1 MNEEILINITPQE
14 TRVALVQQGAVQEL
28 HVERTLSRGRVG
40 NIYLGKVV
48 RVLPGMQSA
57 FIDIG
62 LERAA
67 FLHVAD
73 IWQPRLPG
81 DTHNS
86 APHKPIEKTVY
97 EGQTLMVQVIKDPIG
112 TKGAR
117 LSTQV
122 SIAGRT
128 LVYLPQEP
136 HIGISQKIE
145 SEAEREAARA
155 RLTAVI
161 PTEEKG
167 GYIVRTIAEDATGE
181 ELGTD
186 VTYLRKTWA
195 IIVAQAQRLP
205 PTSLLYQDLDL
216 AQRVLRDFANDDT
229 SKIQVDSRETF
240 ARLSTFACE
249 FTPAVSV
256 RLHHYTG
263 ERPLFDLYNIET
275 EIQRALSRRV
285 DLKSGGYLMIDQT
298 EAMTTI
304 DVNTGG
310 YVGARNFDDTIFKT
324 NLEAAH
330 TIARQLR
337 LRNLG
342 GIIIIDF
349 IDMENAEHRD
359 AVLGE
364 LKKALSRDRTR
375 VTVNGFSQLGLVEMT
390 RKRTR
395 ESLTHVMCEP
405 CPVCQGKG
413 QMKTPRTVCY
423 DVLREILRESRQ
435 FNPREFR
442 VIASQQVI
450 DLFLDEE
457 SQHLAMLID
466 FIGKPV
472 SLQVES
478 NLSQEQYDIVLM

>member
-1 MNEEILINITPQE
+1 MNEEILINLTPQE

-73 IWQPRLPG
+73 IWHPRLAGEPQSG
-81 DTHNS
+81 
-86 APHKPIEKTVY
+86 APHQPIEKTVF

-145 SEAEREAARA
+145 SEAEREAVRA

-161 PTEEKG
+161 PPDEKG
-167 GYIVRTIAEDATGE
+167 GYIVRTIAEDATSD
-181 ELGTD
+181 ELGGD
-186 VTYLRKTWA
+186 VAYLRKTWA
-195 IIVAQAQRLP
+195 TIVAQAQRLP
-205 PTSLLYQDLDL
+205 ATSLLYQDLDL

-229 SKIQVDSRETF
+229 TRIQVDSRETYQRLAEF
-240 ARLSTFACE
+240 AGE
-249 FTPAVSV
+249 FTPAVSPK
-256 RLHHYTG
+256 LHHYTG

-359 AVLGE
+359 AVLSE

-395 ESLTHVMCEP
+395 ESLAHVLCEP
-405 CPVCQGKG
+405 CPTCQGKG
-413 QMKTPRTVCY
+413 QVKTSRTVCY
-423 DVLREILRESRQ
+423 DILREILRESRQ

-442 VIASQQVI
+442 VIAAQQVI